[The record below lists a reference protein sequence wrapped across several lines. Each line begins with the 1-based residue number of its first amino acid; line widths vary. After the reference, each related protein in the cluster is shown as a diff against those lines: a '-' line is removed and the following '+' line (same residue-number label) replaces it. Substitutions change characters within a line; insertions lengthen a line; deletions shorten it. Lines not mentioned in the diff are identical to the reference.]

1 MDELVEPA
9 ISGEQL
15 MEVDDIV
22 KMKWPVRRGVG
33 ARRPWR
39 VRFLRLLAR
48 RQPPA
53 GGWRPQERDLSPEKG
68 SDLHLKGLP

>member
-22 KMKWPVRRGVG
+22 KMKLPVRGGGGGSKSIAGSV
-33 ARRPWR
+33 
-39 VRFLRLLAR
+39 LAVTCA
-48 RQPPA
+48 PPA
-53 GGWRPQERDLSPEKG
+53 TSRWLAPAGT
-68 SDLHLKGLP
+68 GLIS